1 MYLIGGTGFLYVRG
15 DKVTL
20 YMPEEKHYVTLD
32 CDDGTLGLLDYSFVF
47 EIENQET
54 WQNLLR
60 GMTGDLDG

>member
-1 MYLIGGTGFLYVRG
+1 MYLIGGT
-15 DKVTL
+15 
-20 YMPEEKHYVTLD
+20 EKHYVTLD

>member
-1 MYLIGGTGFLYVRG
+1 
-15 DKVTL
+15 
-20 YMPEEKHYVTLD
+20 MPEEKHYVTLD

-60 GMTGDLDG
+60 GMAGDLDG